1 MYLKCYYVHYNMSY
15 LENKGM
21 ELKKLCRTA
30 EKCIQCPLCESRTK
44 VVFGEGPHDSNI
56 MFIGE
61 APGKMEDETGRPF
74 VGRSGQLL
82 SQLISG
88 VDMNRSDVY
97 ITSIVKCRP
106 PNNRKPRK
114 LEYNTCMDLYL
125 NEQIEI
131 IKPEII
137 VLLGNSSSYALIGKK
152 DIKKIHGNVYE
163 LDKRRYM
170 TMFHPAAALY
180 NKNLLPQLKMDMVT
194 LKKIANHK

>member
-1 MYLKCYYVHYNMSY
+1 MSY

-21 ELKKLCRTA
+21 ELKKLCQTA
-30 EKCIQCPLCESRTK
+30 EKCIQCPLRESRTK
-44 VVFGEGPHDSNI
+44 VVFGEGPPDSNI

-61 APGKMEDETGRPF
+61 APGKKEDETGRPF

-88 VDMNRSDVY
+88 VGMDRSEVY

-106 PNNRKPRK
+106 PDNRKPKK
-114 LEYNTCMDLYL
+114 LEYSTCMDLYL
-125 NEQIEI
+125 NEQIKI

-137 VLLGNSSSYALIGKK
+137 ALLGNSASYALIGKK
-152 DIKKIHGNVYE
+152 DINKIHGNIYQ
-163 LDKRRYM
+163 LNNRKYM

-180 NKNLLPQLKMDMVT
+180 NKNLLPQLKMDMAA
-194 LKKIANHK
+194 LKKIANHENV